1 MLNLKNDSDED
12 KLERRGGEKRR
23 GEGSLSGRGD
33 VSQARGR
40 SVGELFSGD
49 IHVWY
54 LGAHSVPPHPT
65 HTLLLILTTLRGWQ
79 GTFTMVSVVK
89 LRKIRFI
96 RLNGFVKAK

>member
-54 LGAHSVPPHPT
+54 LGAHSVPLPPHT
-65 HTLLLILTTLRGWQ
+65 HT
-79 GTFTMVSVVK
+79 FTNSYYFK
-89 LRKIRFI
+89 
-96 RLNGFVKAK
+96 RLAGNLYNGFCCKVEKDKVHKVKWLC

>member
-54 LGAHSVPPHPT
+54 LGA
-65 HTLLLILTTLRGWQ
+65 
-79 GTFTMVSVVK
+79 
-89 LRKIRFI
+89 
-96 RLNGFVKAK
+96 